1 MKDGCLPTSFDAR
14 GGGGGGA
21 AVAVPPAPPPT
32 LCENASVVCGYHLQ
46 LFDEQFADPVI
57 NKIKTGI
64 SHLAILLS
72 AVKYYL
78 GINTV
83 HAKHLYT
90 SLPLP

>member
-1 MKDGCLPTSFDAR
+1 ML
-14 GGGGGGA
+14 GGA
-21 AVAVPPAPPPT
+21 AAAVPPAPPPT

-72 AVKYYL
+72 AVIYYL
-78 GINTV
+78 GINIV